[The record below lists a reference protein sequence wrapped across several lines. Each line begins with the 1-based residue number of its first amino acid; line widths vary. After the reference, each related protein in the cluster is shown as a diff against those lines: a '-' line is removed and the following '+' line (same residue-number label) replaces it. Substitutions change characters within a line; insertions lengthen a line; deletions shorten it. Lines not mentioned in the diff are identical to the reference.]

1 MLISRLKIL
10 INFLNIRNTNASNLF
25 QYINRLINIDPSR
38 PLPREYDYT
47 TTKTPSQRLPSADE
61 LMANI
66 DTNITIST
74 SKTFATRKYETTDYY
89 YLHHFGKKV
98 PKYGFTFINQ
108 TNDDD
113 SSPHES
119 DMFYSHNSW
128 LKDNRK
134 NADNESPTDVTED
147 PDPET
152 VLSSGSTWNDEHYIV
167 EYSLEYGYLRLS
179 RATRKKLK
187 IPVHLVLLD
196 PRTDACFGD
205 SFSRMI
211 LREILGYDD
220 LLMASVKVLA
230 EQEDN
235 KGYLRYASRFF

>member
-1 MLISRLKIL
+1 
-10 INFLNIRNTNASNLF
+10 
-25 QYINRLINIDPSR
+25 
-38 PLPREYDYT
+38 
-47 TTKTPSQRLPSADE
+47 
-61 LMANI
+61 MANI
-66 DTNITIST
+66 DTNVTIGT
-74 SKTFATRKYETTDYY
+74 PKTFSTKRPSYETTDYY
-89 YLHHFGKKV
+89 YLHHFGNKV
-98 PKYGFTFINQ
+98 HKYGFTFINQ
-108 TNDDD
+108 TIGD
-113 SSPHES
+113 SSASPHAN
-119 DMFYSHNSW
+119 DMLYSHRSW
-128 LKDNRK
+128 SKDNRE
-134 NADNESPTDVTED
+134 NDESPSDATED

-196 PRTDACFGD
+196 PKTDACFGD

-235 KGYLRYASRFF
+235 KGYLR